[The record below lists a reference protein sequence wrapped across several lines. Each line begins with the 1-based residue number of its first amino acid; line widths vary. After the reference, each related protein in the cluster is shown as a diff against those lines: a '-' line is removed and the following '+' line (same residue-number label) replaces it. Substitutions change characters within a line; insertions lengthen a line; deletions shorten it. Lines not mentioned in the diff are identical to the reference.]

1 MGKNRERAKTWWSS
15 NTKNQKIWFIIS
27 AIITGFFL
35 LFALLI
41 ISAKE
46 IGATEISDALFGE
59 GVSGWHWFASSLGGI
74 GLKILGTI
82 SIACIGVIV
91 AFLSNFLI
99 GIFTWKGKRSRT
111 IGSLIKSLIKYIIVI
126 VCLGFILSTWGVDVA
141 SIIAGLGIVT
151 LIIGLGCQSLISD
164 IVSGLFVVFDDFF
177 DVGDIVVIDGFR
189 GTISEIGLRSTK
201 LTDWAGNIKAI
212 NNSQIT
218 TVTNLSRLA
227 TSIAITFYVD
237 REEDIQRVE
246 AVIADNLQAIS
257 QRIPKMIAPLQYRGI
272 NGLEETGFKLSF
284 LTTCE
289 EGDKFQVN
297 RDVLRELY
305 LTMINN
311 GIKVP
316 FNKIYIQQEAERETI
331 KATEE
336 EKEKANQ
343 LNEVNRVA
351 QPKK

>member
-35 LFALLI
+35 LIALLF
-41 ISAKE
+41 ISARE
-46 IGATEISDALFGE
+46 IGATEISDDIFGE
-59 GVSGWHWFASSLGGI
+59 GVSGWHWLASSLGGI

-82 SIACIGVIV
+82 SIACIGVIIS
-91 AFLSNFLI
+91 FLLNFLI
-99 GIFTWKGKRSRT
+99 GIFTWKGKRSKT

-126 VCLGFILSTWGVDVA
+126 VSIGFILSAWGVDVA

-237 REEDIQRVE
+237 REEDI
-246 AVIADNLQAIS
+246 
-257 QRIPKMIAPLQYRGI
+257 
-272 NGLEETGFKLSF
+272 
-284 LTTCE
+284 
-289 EGDKFQVN
+289 
-297 RDVLRELY
+297 
-305 LTMINN
+305 
-311 GIKVP
+311 
-316 FNKIYIQQEAERETI
+316 
-331 KATEE
+331 
-336 EKEKANQ
+336 
-343 LNEVNRVA
+343 
-351 QPKK
+351 